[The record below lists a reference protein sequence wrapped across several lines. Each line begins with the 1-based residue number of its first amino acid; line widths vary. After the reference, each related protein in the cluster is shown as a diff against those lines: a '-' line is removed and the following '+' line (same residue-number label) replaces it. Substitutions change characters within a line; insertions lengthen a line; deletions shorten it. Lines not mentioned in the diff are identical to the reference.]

1 MKRIK
6 SFKIFESEINES
18 DIDITLIESECN
30 DILVGLRDFG
40 FITNIK
46 SKHYNYYLPYW
57 EITITIKNVT
67 NSFPVYTTKQ
77 WEECCPVFEHLES
90 YLDEEDFY
98 KSSES
103 SGKFPKEISGAPEQ
117 VHTIIFKSHTN

>member
-18 DIDITLIESECN
+18 DIDITSIESECD
-30 DILVGLRDFG
+30 DILVGLRDSG
-40 FITNIK
+40 FITKIE

-57 EITITIKNVT
+57 EITITIKNAT

-77 WEECCPVFEHLES
+77 QDDCEPVLGHLFS
-90 YLDEEDFY
+90 YLEEEDFY
-98 KSSES
+98 KSSSKAEEY
-103 SGKFPKEISGAPEQ
+103 GQ
-117 VHTIIFKSHTN
+117 DRVHRITFKSHTN

>member
-18 DIDITLIESECN
+18 DIDITSIESECD
-30 DILVGLRDFG
+30 DILVGLRDSG
-40 FITNIK
+40 FITKIE

-57 EITITIKNVT
+57 EITISVENVT

-77 WEECCPVFEHLES
+77 WEECSPVFEHLFS
-90 YLDEEDFY
+90 YLDEENFY
-98 KSSES
+98 LSSEN
-103 SGKFPKEISGAPEQ
+103 SGKFPKEISGSPER
-117 VHTIIFKSHTN
+117 VHRITFKSHTN